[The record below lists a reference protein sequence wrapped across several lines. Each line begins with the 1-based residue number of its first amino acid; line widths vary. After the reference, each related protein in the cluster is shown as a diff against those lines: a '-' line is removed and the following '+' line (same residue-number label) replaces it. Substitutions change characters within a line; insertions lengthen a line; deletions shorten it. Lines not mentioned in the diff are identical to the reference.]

1 MSSGFGNLSPLGR
14 CYPVF
19 MVRLRPPLSP
29 SRPTPI
35 FASFPLR
42 ESPPDLF
49 FLFCAFAV
57 CCVCALQEFREC
69 MSTSPDSSA
78 CKDLRED
85 YMECL
90 HHKKEIT
97 RFNALQEERV
107 KKMKAGEAVPPLAS
121 QQLKKGEIKLP
132 WTTA

>member
-1 MSSGFGNLSPLGR
+1 M
-14 CYPVF
+14 
-19 MVRLRPPLSP
+19 
-29 SRPTPI
+29 
-35 FASFPLR
+35 
-42 ESPPDLF
+42 
-49 FLFCAFAV
+49 
-57 CCVCALQEFREC
+57 CCVWLQEFREC